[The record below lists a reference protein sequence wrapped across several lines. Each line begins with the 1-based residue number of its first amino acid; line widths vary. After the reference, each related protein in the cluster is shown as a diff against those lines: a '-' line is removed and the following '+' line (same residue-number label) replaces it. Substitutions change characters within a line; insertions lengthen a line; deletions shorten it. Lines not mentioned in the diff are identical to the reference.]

1 MKELRD
7 LLIDCRIELR
17 KLVRDFQ
24 KTEICERLDLAIQTV
39 SQMQATPG
47 KAEAPRPRDET
58 DNENPAPSVKS
69 ATTNQVGLAWQTAAR
84 DLKFSDPP
92 LYERLSE
99 KVMRLLEQKTMVD
112 PVTELKQLGDEL
124 AAVRAKNFADAK
136 LRTALENER
145 DTLLGALAIAV
156 PQLTDTG
163 DRVGVALARIDWLIQ
178 HGAAKPAAAGAGGGG
193 GTAPAGPPPEGP
205 MPTPEIL
212 KAVADGLRPFSKE
225 QREWSVGEA
234 MVLSGFQYTPVE
246 LIEKGDA
253 HIARI
258 IVDARK

>member
-39 SQMQATPG
+39 TQMQAPA
-47 KAEAPRPRDET
+47 KAEVAKPRDES
-58 DNENPAPSVKS
+58 DNENPSPSEKS

-124 AAVRAKNFADAK
+124 AGVRAKSFADAK

-178 HGAAKPAAAGAGGGG
+178 HGAAKPNATGGGSSSG
-193 GTAPAGPPPEGP
+193 APAGPPPEGP

-246 LIEKGDA
+246 LIDKGDS

-258 IVDARK
+258 IVDARNKS